1 MRCLAVFLF
10 LISTPAYAQTI
21 ERIDPPNWWVGM
33 QAESVEL
40 LIKGEDLDGARVSFD
55 HPGVTLGQTTRFPNS
70 NYLAVE
76 LIIGPDAQPGDFAI
90 TLTRR
95 ESELQF
101 TYELRD
107 RAPGSAERQGFT
119 PQDVVYLVQPDR
131 FANGDTSN
139 DTVEGY
145 VDGLN
150 RDDPGGRH
158 GGDLAGL
165 LDNIAYIADMGFTQ
179 LWLNPLQENA
189 EDRNSYHGYAITD
202 SYAVDPR
209 YGTLEDYIAL
219 AEALEQSEMGL
230 IMDVVPNHFGSNH
243 YLYQDLPA
251 RDFFNG
257 SYRSTNH
264 RQSTIQDPYAS
275 GRDRDGF
282 EDGWFAPTMPD
293 IDQRNAVAARYLIQN
308 AIWWIETVGITGLR
322 IDTYAFSDPDFMI
335 DYTRAIQAEY
345 PNLSMVGEVWSLDPV
360 LTAGFQRGSP
370 INPAPDSGPN
380 SVMDF
385 PLLYTLIDAL
395 TEDDSWDTGMA
406 RLYNFLGTDRLY
418 ADPQA
423 LMTFADNHDFDRIH
437 TQLGE
442 DVALTRMALS
452 LIMTLRGTPQI
463 LYGTE
468 VLATN
473 ENPGDHGQIRS
484 DFPGG
489 FAGDT
494 VNAFTGEGLSQAQDD
509 MLSFVQTISRWRST
523 SEVAAYGDTIHYVP
537 EEDHDHGVYVFG
549 RILGG
554 EAIMVIVNKTD
565 APVYLNRADYRE
577 LLNRTE
583 IATDVMTG
591 ERVDL
596 SRDIPAT
603 ARAVTILEFL
613 R

>member
-1 MRCLAVFLF
+1 MRLLVLFAFLA
-10 LISTPAYAQTI
+10 SAPASAQSI

-33 QAESVEL
+33 QAERVQL
-40 LIKGEDLDGARVSFD
+40 LIVGDNLDRAQISVD
-55 HPGVTLGQTTRFPNS
+55 YPGVEQGQITRFAS
-70 NYLAVE
+70 SSYLAVE
-76 LIIGPDAQPGDFAI
+76 LVIGADAQAGDVTI
-90 TLTRR
+90 TLTRE
-95 ESELQF
+95 ESELEF
-101 TYELRD
+101 TYSLLAREAGAAD
-107 RAPGSAERQGFT
+107 RQGFT

-131 FANGDTSN
+131 FANGDPSN
-139 DTVEGY
+139 DTLDGY

-150 RDDPGGRH
+150 REDPGGRH
-158 GGDLAGL
+158 GGDIAGL
-165 LDNIAYIADMGFTQ
+165 IENLPYIADMGFTQ

-209 YGTLEDYIAL
+209 YGTLEEYIAL
-219 AEALEQSEMGL
+219 AEALADSRMGL

-243 YLYQDLPA
+243 YLNQTRPA

-264 RQSTIQDPYAS
+264 RQSTIHDPYAS
-275 GRDRDGF
+275 TRDRDSF

-293 IDQRNAVAARYLIQN
+293 INQQNEVAARYLIQN

-370 INPAPDSGPN
+370 INPVPDAGPN

-395 TEDDSWDTGMA
+395 KEEDSWDTGLA
-406 RLYNFLGTDRLY
+406 RLYNLLGSDRLY
-418 ADPQA
+418 VDPLE

-437 TQLGE
+437 TQLNE
-442 DVALTRMALS
+442 ETALTKMALS

-468 VLATN
+468 ILATN
-473 ENPGDHGQIRS
+473 ETPGDHGQIRS

-489 FAGDT
+489 FEGDT
-494 VNAFTGEGLSQAQDD
+494 LNAFTGEGLSAEQAD
-509 MLSFVQTISRWRST
+509 MLSFVQTLARWRST
-523 SEVAAYGDTIHYVP
+523 SDVAAYGDTIHYVP
-537 EEDHDHGVYVFG
+537 EEAHGHGVYVFG
-549 RILGG
+549 RILDD

-565 APVYLNRADYRE
+565 APVYLNRTDYRE

-583 IATDVMTG
+583 IATHALTG
-591 ERVDL
+591 DRVDL
-596 SRDIPAT
+596 SRDIPAE